1 MFQEATLGMFHLES
15 GSLVADIDARGGS
28 VMRFARI
35 AADAEVPLFRRGQA
49 GRGHSV
55 CFPLVPFG
63 NRLKDNSF
71 LFDGTLYKIP
81 VNTATDPLYLH
92 GDGWLGSWT
101 ALAHNE
107 SALSLEYVH
116 DAGGTYRYRA
126 EQCFSLTDQALTISL
141 SVTNRGETTLPYG
154 LGLHPFFP
162 LTKQTVLT
170 FAAERYWL
178 QDDAFLP
185 LRSEAARDIMDF
197 SRGRPPAGGWMNTE
211 FEGWAGRAEIFWPET
226 GSHLVIEAD
235 PIFSRCMVFVSS
247 RKFDPTYED
256 DYFCFEPM
264 THGVDGHH
272 RAGLAGLVSLQ
283 PGEILQGSC
292 RFTIA

>member
-1 MFQEATLGMFHLES
+1 MFHLES
-15 GSLVADIDARGGS
+15 GSLVANIDARGGS
-28 VMRFARI
+28 VMRFART
-35 AADAEVPLFRRGQA
+35 AAGGEVPLFHRGRA
-49 GRGHSV
+49 GRGQPL

-63 NRLKDNSF
+63 NRLRDNTF
-71 LFDGTLYKIP
+71 VFDGTLYNISA
-81 VNTATDPLYLH
+81 NTATDPLYLH

-101 ALAHNE
+101 ELAH
-107 SALSLEYVH
+107 SQDTVSLEYRH
-116 DAGGTYRYRA
+116 DAGGPYQYRA
-126 EQCFSLTDQALTISL
+126 EQRFTLTERALTVSL
-141 SVTNRGETTLPYG
+141 SVTNQGERTLPYG

-162 LTKQTVLT
+162 LTNRTVLT

-178 QDDAFLP
+178 QDAAFLP
-185 LRSEAARDIMDF
+185 LRSEAVHDTMDF
-197 SRGRPPAGGWMNTE
+197 SRGRSPSGRWMNTE
-211 FEGWAGRAEIFWPET
+211 FEGWTGRAKIFWPET
-226 GSHLVIEAD
+226 SSHLVIEAD

-272 RAGLAGLVSLQ
+272 RPGLSGLVPLQ
-283 PGEILQGSC
+283 PGETMQGSC